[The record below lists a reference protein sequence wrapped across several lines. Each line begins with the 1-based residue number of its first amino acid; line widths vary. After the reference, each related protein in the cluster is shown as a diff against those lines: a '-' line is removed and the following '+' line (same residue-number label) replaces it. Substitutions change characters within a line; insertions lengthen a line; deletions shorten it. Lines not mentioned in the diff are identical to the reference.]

1 MTRDENML
9 SRLYYS
15 LLKKDFM
22 KRIDFIESDT
32 SLNVFIVFNT
42 VNH

>member
-22 KRIDFIESDT
+22 KRIDFIQSDT